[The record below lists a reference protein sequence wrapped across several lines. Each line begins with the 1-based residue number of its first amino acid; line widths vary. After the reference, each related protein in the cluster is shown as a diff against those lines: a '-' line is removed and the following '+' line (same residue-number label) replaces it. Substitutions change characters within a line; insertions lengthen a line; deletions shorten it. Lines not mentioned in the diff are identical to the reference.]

1 VTIAQQF
8 GANLRY
14 CRRRAGLSQE
24 ETAMRAS
31 LHRTA
36 ISYIER
42 GMRIPRIDTAAKLA
56 AVVGVDPGDLFD
68 GIVWE
73 PGDVRIGRFIAQE
86 VPGLGTVQRNFEV
99 ERPNGS

>member
-1 VTIAQQF
+1 VTVAEQF

-36 ISYIER
+36 VSYIER
-42 GMRIPRIDTAAKLA
+42 GTRIPRIDTAAKLA

-73 PGDVRIGRFIAQE
+73 PGEALIGRFE
-86 VPGLGTVQRNFEV
+86 LSSGD
-99 ERPNGS
+99 

>member
-1 VTIAQQF
+1 MSVAEQF

-14 CRRRAGLSQE
+14 CRKRAGLSQE

-36 ISYIER
+36 VSYIER
-42 GMRIPRIDTAAKLA
+42 GTRIPRIDTAAKLA

-68 GIVWE
+68 GIVWQ
-73 PGDVRIGRFIAQE
+73 PGDIVIGQFKPDLDAT
-86 VPGLGTVQRNFEV
+86 L
-99 ERPNGS
+99 

>member
-1 VTIAQQF
+1 MSVAERF

-36 ISYIER
+36 VSYIER
-42 GMRIPRIDTAAKLA
+42 GTRIPRIDTAAKLA

-73 PGDVRIGRFIAQE
+73 PGDIVIGQFKPDQDAT
-86 VPGLGTVQRNFEV
+86 L
-99 ERPNGS
+99 

>member
-1 VTIAQQF
+1 VSVAEQF

-14 CRRRAGLSQE
+14 CRKRAGLSQE

-36 ISYIER
+36 VSYIER
-42 GMRIPRIDTAAKLA
+42 GTRIPRIDTAAKLA

-68 GIVWE
+68 GIVWQ
-73 PGDVRIGRFIAQE
+73 PGDIVIGQFKPD
-86 VPGLGTVQRNFEV
+86 PGATL
-99 ERPNGS
+99 

>member
-1 VTIAQQF
+1 VTVAEQF

-36 ISYIER
+36 VSYIER
-42 GMRIPRIDTAAKLA
+42 GTRIPRIDTAAKLA

-68 GIVWE
+68 GIVWKT
-73 PGDVRIGRFIAQE
+73 GAVRVGQFVSRE
-86 VPGLGTVQRNFEV
+86 D
-99 ERPNGS
+99 

>member
-1 VTIAQQF
+1 MSVAEQF

-14 CRRRAGLSQE
+14 CRKRAGLSQE

-36 ISYIER
+36 VSYIER
-42 GMRIPRIDTAAKLA
+42 GTRIPRIDTAAKLA
-56 AVVGVDPGDLFD
+56 AVIGVDPGDLFD

-73 PGDVRIGRFIAQE
+73 PGDIVIGQFK
-86 VPGLGTVQRNFEV
+86 PD
-99 ERPNGS
+99 GSDTL